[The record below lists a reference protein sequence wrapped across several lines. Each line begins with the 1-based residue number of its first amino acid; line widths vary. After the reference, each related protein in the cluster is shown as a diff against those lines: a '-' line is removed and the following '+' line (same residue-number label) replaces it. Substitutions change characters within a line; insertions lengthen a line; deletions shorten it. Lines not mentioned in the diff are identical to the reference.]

1 MSFLVTA
8 RAWAWARTGC
18 GGVVGLLLLL
28 LLLLLPGVRC
38 ARHAYDD
45 EAKAPYSE

>member
-28 LLLLLPGVRC
+28 LLLLPDVRC